1 MSRPSLIF
9 FGSDAI
15 ALPALDFLVSDES
28 PVRVVGVFSQPD
40 RPHGRGQKCQPNP
53 VSAWALAHNL
63 PLWRPEKLGQEAIDT
78 LAAAK
83 VDIAL
88 VMAYGHI
95 LKPALLETP
104 PLGFLNLHASLLPA
118 YRGASPLVGAI
129 IEGAVRTGVSLM
141 RVAPALDAG
150 PVCDAENVPVEIND
164 TGESLRPK
172 IAQACVPL
180 LRRAL
185 PRVLSGQ
192 ARFAEQE
199 ARFVSYTRKIDKSDG
214 ALDFVLAAQ
223 VLANRIRALSPWPGC
238 TVEIGGVPVKFFDAF
253 ATAEKH
259 GAIPGTILHAG
270 ENGLRIATGSGVLTV
285 CELQRPGGKRLP
297 AAQFLRGFPL
307 HIGTLLPGA
316 AMPPLVSHAPF
327 PRKSPTVSFDK

>member
-15 ALPALDFLVSDES
+15 ALPGLDFLVSDES
-28 PVRVVGVFSQPD
+28 PVEVAGVFSQPD

-53 VSAWALAHNL
+53 VSAWAQSRGL
-63 PLWRPEKLGQEAIDT
+63 PLWRPEKLGADT
-78 LAAAK
+78 VETLRSTQA
-83 VDIAL
+83 DIAL

-129 IEGAVRTGVSLM
+129 IEGVVQTGVSLM

-150 PVCDAENVPVEIND
+150 AVCDAENVSIGIKD

-185 PRVLSGQ
+185 PSVLSGK
-192 ARFAEQE
+192 ARFVEQE
-199 ARFVSYTRKIDKSDG
+199 ARFVSYTRKIDKADG

-238 TVEIGGVPVKFFDAF
+238 TVDIAGVPVKFFDAV
-253 ATAEKH
+253 AVSEKH

-270 ENGLRIATGSGVLTV
+270 ESGLRIATGSGVLTV

-307 HIGTLLPGA
+307 NIGTLLPSA
-316 AMPPLVSHAPF
+316 TMPPLVSHAPF